1 MTNRQRILSAVSSEW
16 EEFKRSIAL
25 VPQDDLDVPG
35 VVGSWSVKDLIGH
48 VATWDQEAVRALRR
62 FLTDRDANVLTTWTD
77 VDGFNAREADRKK
90 DATLAEHYNELEESH
105 RELVELLSRLA
116 EVELGLSE
124 VETRIR
130 VDSYEHY
137 ADYKGEILRWLGTS
151 DSTHAG

>member
-25 VPQDDLDVPG
+25 VPQDDFDVPG

-62 FLTDRDANVLTTWTD
+62 FLADRDANALTTWTD
-77 VDGFNAREADRKK
+77 VDGFNAREADRQRET
-90 DATLAEHYNELEESH
+90 TLPELYNELEESH
-105 RELVELLSRLA
+105 LKLVELLSGLA

-137 ADYKGEILRWLGTS
+137 ADHKGEILRWLGTS
-151 DSTHAG
+151 DSTHPG